1 MNVHSVSATT
11 TAREER
17 GDKRERILEA
27 ALECFAERGFHGTPV
42 PDIAARAKVG
52 AGTIYRYFESKEALV
67 NAVYRLWKQ
76 SLLDAVLRDFPASAP
91 PRAQW
96 RALFR
101 GVVAFGKEHPLAFE
115 FLESHHH
122 APYLDAQSREL
133 EERIMQMGRAFLEA
147 SRASQVTR
155 DCPSMILVAL
165 VWGGV
170 VRFVRSGHEGLLEL
184 DEATTDRF
192 ESLCWEALRA

>member
-1 MNVHSVSATT
+1 MNVHSVAVTSTQQD
-11 TAREER
+11 ER
-17 GDKRERILEA
+17 SDKRDRILRA

-42 PDIAARAKVG
+42 PDIAARAGVG

-67 NAVYRLWKQ
+67 NAVYRSWKQ
-76 SLLDAVLRDFPASAP
+76 ALLDRVLEGFPASAP

-96 RALFR
+96 RAIFR
-101 GVVAFGKEHPLAFE
+101 AIVAFGREDPQAFE

-122 APYLDAQSREL
+122 APYLDAESRGI
-133 EERIMQMGRAFLEA
+133 EERVMQMAQAFLDA

-170 VRFVRSGHEGLLEL
+170 VRFVRAGHEGLLEL
-184 DEATTDRF
+184 DEPTVDRF

>member
-1 MNVHSVSATT
+1 MT
-11 TAREER
+11 TASGEER
-17 GDKRERILEA
+17 GDKRERILDA
-27 ALECFAERGFHGTPV
+27 ALRCFAEKGFHGTPV

-67 NAVYRLWKQ
+67 NAVYQAQKQ
-76 SLLDAVLRDFPASAP
+76 ALLDAVLKDFPASAT

-101 GVVAFGKEHPLAFE
+101 GVVAFGKENPLGFE

-122 APYLDAQSREL
+122 APYLDVKSRSL
-133 EERIMQMGRAFLEA
+133 EERIMQMAQAFLDA
-147 SRASQVTR
+147 ARASQVTR

-184 DEATTDRF
+184 DEPTIDRF